1 MPAATQ
7 TFWPVTFGVAGS
19 NITLSQP
26 TDFQSMRLASLLPL
40 AALVVVAAPVQAQPV
55 RPFSLAALKAA
66 QTAGTPVL
74 VDAFAPWCPT
84 CRAQAPTI
92 DKLTS
97 DPAYKKLTI
106 LRLDYDSQ
114 AAEKKLLGIT
124 KQSTL
129 IAYKGNR
136 EVGRIVG
143 ITDPAQLRAFAATPL
158 R

>member
-1 MPAATQ
+1 M
-7 TFWPVTFGVAGS
+7 S
-19 NITLSQP
+19 
-26 TDFQSMRLASLLPL
+26 LARFLPL
-40 AALVVVAAPVQAQPV
+40 VALTVVAAPLHAQPV

-66 QTAGTPVL
+66 QASGRPVL
-74 VDAFAPWCPT
+74 VDAYAPWCPT

-92 DKLTS
+92 DRLAA
-97 DPAYKKLTI
+97 DPAYKGLTI
-106 LRLDYDSQ
+106 LRLDYDNQ
-114 AAEKKLLGIT
+114 TTEKKVLGIT

-143 ITDPAQLRAFAATPL
+143 ITDPAQLRSFAAAPL